1 MPSSAAPPRHR
12 AAAPQLM
19 PQLLYFQLSSCGVAS
34 ASDFIHT
41 LMSADISLNP
51 VHESYNYMLVYIL
64 EKQIK
69 FYEKVVC
76 MG

>member
-1 MPSSAAPPRHR
+1 
-12 AAAPQLM
+12 M

-51 VHESYNYMLVYIL
+51 IHESYNYMLVYIL
-64 EKQIK
+64 EKQIQ